1 MVKYICFSGT
11 TRNIITASE
20 GIITMDAYERHRRL
34 WILLRHI
41 CFFVIHAFRLDFEP
55 IKADGPLLLVV
66 NHTTACDPLLVA
78 ATLGKKQVYFVASD
92 HIIRQGI
99 AGQIIDWCQGP
110 ILRRKGSSAL
120 RTVKECLRHLRAGH
134 SVCIFAEGEQSWDG
148 RNIPVVEGTGSLA
161 LAARAT
167 LVTYRLEGGYLS
179 LPRWGKGLRRG
190 RMRGR
195 ITGEYSPEDLEAMGK
210 EEINRLLNEG
220 IHENAWER
228 QRKEKVRFHGS
239 HPAEYLEKCLY
250 LCPGCNRTGTLT
262 SRGNRLSCSCG
273 FQVRYTETGFFEPA
287 SPFPTLA
294 EWEDWQK
301 EQLRRRSFR
310 RASEDGLLFSDA
322 GVSLAKIDEKNRAL
336 PVSEKTEI
344 RQYEDRLTC
353 AGRVF
358 PLHAIQDMAMT
369 QADRL
374 LFSSG
379 EGYYEIHCS
388 GRTNLRKYL
397 EIWTGKA

>member
-1 MVKYICFSGT
+1 MKSGKSSAKKPAAKKKPDIKSTRKKYLITGIVLLIIGVVFTFVLAGYHFLGFAFFAAALVAFILFASSFLHEKNEEAET
-11 TRNIITASE
+11 TIKK
-20 GIITMDAYERHRRL
+20 
-34 WILLRHI
+34 IL
-41 CFFVIHAFRLDFEP
+41 FFVVFTFCLILAITEVIIISDN
-55 IKADGPLLLVV
+55 K
-66 NHTTACDPLLVA
+66 TTAAGEPYAVVLGAGVNGETPSHILEYRINA
-78 ATLGKKQVYFVASD
+78 A
-92 HIIRQGI
+92 
-99 AGQIIDWCQGP
+99 
-110 ILRRKGSSAL
+110 
-120 RTVKECLRHLRAGH
+120 
-134 SVCIFAEGEQSWDG
+134 
-148 RNIPVVEGTGSLA
+148 
-161 LAARAT
+161 
-167 LVTYRLEGGYLS
+167 
-179 LPRWGKGLRRG
+179 
-190 RMRGR
+190 
-195 ITGEYSPEDLEAMGK
+195 
-210 EEINRLLNEG
+210 
-220 IHENAWER
+220 
-228 QRKEKVRFHGS
+228 
-239 HPAEYLEKCLY
+239 AEYLEKCLY